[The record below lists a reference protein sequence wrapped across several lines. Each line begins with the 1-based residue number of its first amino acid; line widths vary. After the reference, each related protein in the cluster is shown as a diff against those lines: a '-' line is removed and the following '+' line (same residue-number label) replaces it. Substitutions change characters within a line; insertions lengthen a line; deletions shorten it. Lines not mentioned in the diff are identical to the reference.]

1 MSDNYLSLSYGQLG
15 ASVLLIIINVAL
27 SIQLRLGLERSL
39 AIASL
44 RCVVQLLLV
53 GYILEWLF
61 ALDNPWVVL
70 AIALLMA
77 AIAGISAVNR
87 TSRRFAGIY
96 WRSLLSVLVSA
107 FLITNLSVIGII
119 QVQPWYNPQYLIPLL
134 GMILGNTLNGISLGL
149 DRFMEGVVSNR
160 NGIETLLALG
170 ATRWEASHKQIQT
183 AVRTG
188 MIPMINSMMVMGVVS
203 LPGMMTGQILAGA
216 SPLDAVRYQIVIIF
230 AIASASA
237 LGTLGVVILAWLA
250 LFSPSHQLLSDRLHH
265 ITKN

>member
-1 MSDNYLSLSYGQLG
+1 MSDDYLSLSYGQLG

-27 SIQLRLGLERSL
+27 SLQLRLGLERSL

-107 FLITNLSVIGII
+107 LLITNLSVIGII

-250 LFSPSHQLLSDRLHH
+250 LFSPSHQLLSDRLYQ
-265 ITKN
+265 ITKK